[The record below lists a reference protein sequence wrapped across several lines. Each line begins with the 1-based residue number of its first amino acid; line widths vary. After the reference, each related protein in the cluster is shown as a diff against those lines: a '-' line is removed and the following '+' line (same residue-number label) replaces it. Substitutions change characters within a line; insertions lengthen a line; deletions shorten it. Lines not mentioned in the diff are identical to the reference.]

1 MSHKRTI
8 SILVDNQPGVLT
20 RVAGLFARRG
30 FNIESLAVGETEK
43 PEISRI
49 TIVTVGDEK
58 TLFQIKNQLRKLEDV
73 RLVRDYADDESARR
87 ELILVKLK
95 LGADQRSELASLADI
110 VDASICDITA
120 NTITIELNDSAE
132 QNARVIELVRPYGI
146 LEFVRTGTVALRL
159 GEETI
164 END

>member
-1 MSHKRTI
+1 MSNKRTI

-43 PEISRI
+43 PETSRI
-49 TIVTVGDEK
+49 TIVTVGDEQ

-87 ELILVKLK
+87 ELVLIKLK
-95 LGADQRSELASLADI
+95 VNMNQRAELASLADI
-110 VDASICDITA
+110 VDARICDITP
-120 NTITIELNDSAE
+120 TTLTIELNDCAE
-132 QNARVIELVRPYGI
+132 SNLRVIELVRPYGI